1 MKILAVALNP
11 SVDVSSDAA
20 RVQPTKKVRTHN
32 QRRHAGGGGVNV
44 ARVLSMLGVCPQ
56 LLIMSGGEVG
66 ALLKDALAGHEID
79 VSAVEIAEPT
89 RLAFMVHEEETGL
102 EYRFVPDG
110 PAVTA
115 EEIEAAM
122 DVIRA
127 FKGDFVIA
135 SGSLPRGAPD
145 YTYGRM
151 AAIAAGNGAK
161 FVLDTSGKPL
171 VTTLTQS
178 KVFLVKPSLSELE
191 TIAGRKL
198 DERGVEQV
206 ARQLIADGRAEF
218 VTVTLGQGG
227 ALLAGAET
235 TLRLPAIHVP
245 VQSAVGAGDS
255 FLAALIWKLSQG
267 ETIEEAFR
275 FGMAAGAAA
284 AITPG
289 TELCHLDDIYA
300 IHEARLGET
309 YPPAG

>member
-11 SVDVSSDAA
+11 TVDVSSDAA

-44 ARVLSMLGVCPQ
+44 ARVLSMLGARPE

-66 ALLKDALAGHEID
+66 ALLKDALADQVIE
-79 VSAVEIAEPT
+79 VRAVEIGEPT

-122 DVIRA
+122 DVVRA
-127 FKGDFVIA
+127 FKGDYVIA

-151 AAIAAGNGAK
+151 AAIVAGNGAK

-198 DERGVEQV
+198 DERGMEQT
-206 ARQLIADGRAEF
+206 AMRLIEDGRAEF

-227 ALLAGAET
+227 ALLAGANMM
-235 TLRLPAIHVP
+235 LRLPAIHVP
-245 VQSAVGAGDS
+245 VSSAVGAGDS
-255 FLAALIWKLSQG
+255 FLAALIWKLA
-267 ETIEEAFR
+267 EAAPVDEAFR
-275 FGMAAGAAA
+275 FGLAAGAAA

-289 TELCHLDDIYA
+289 TELCRIEDVYA
-300 IHEARLGET
+300 IHEGRLGARDTASE
-309 YPPAG
+309 